1 MKQSDKDFLR
11 LIDGHIQYA
20 SKAASPHEF
29 EKLYRKSLG
38 QRLTTFEDANT
49 SDITKTSNPR
59 ILSEGIDLLV
69 FSGLTD
75 KKNRRIADA
84 CNLRLE
90 RKDGAIQVSC
100 KKVLPHKYAN
110 MILFATLLL
119 GTGVVSWLWTTTAAD
134 FLTLVPAG
142 YLSGYLLGWIA
153 SKTFDHSY
161 RIHDLIRRTEGRLMS
176 SGTLSLHSI
185 GYPD

>member
-1 MKQSDKDFLR
+1 MKQSDQDFLR
-11 LIDGHIQYA
+11 LIDEHARYA

-29 EKLYRKSLG
+29 EKLYRKSLRK
-38 QRLTTFEDANT
+38 RLTTLEDINT
-49 SDITKTSNPR
+49 SDITKTSSSR
-59 ILSEGIDLLV
+59 ILSEGVDLLI

-75 KKNRRIADA
+75 KKSRRIANA

-100 KKVLPHKYAN
+100 TKVLPHKYAN
-110 MILFATLLL
+110 MILFATLLF
-119 GTGVVSWLWTTTAAD
+119 GTGMVSWIWTTTAAD

-142 YLSGYLLGWIA
+142 YSSGYLLGWIA

-161 RIHDLIRRTEGRLMS
+161 RIHDLIRRIEGKVMA
-176 SGTLSLHSI
+176 SGNFPLRSA
-185 GYPD
+185 G

>member
-1 MKQSDKDFLR
+1 MKQSDQDFLR
-11 LIDGHIQYA
+11 LIDEHVRYA

-29 EKLYRKSLG
+29 EKLYRKSLRN
-38 QRLTTFEDANT
+38 RLTTSEDVNK
-49 SDITKTSNPR
+49 SDISKTSNSR
-59 ILSEGIDLLV
+59 ILSEGIDLLI

-75 KKNRRIADA
+75 KKSRRIADA

-90 RKDGAIQVSC
+90 RKDGVIQVSC
-100 KKVLPHKYAN
+100 TKALPHKYAN
-110 MILFATLLL
+110 IILFATLLL
-119 GTGVVSWLWTTTAAD
+119 GTGVVSWIWTTTAAD

-161 RIHDLIRRTEGRLMS
+161 RIHDLIRTLEGKVMV
-176 SGTLSLHSI
+176 SGNFSLRSA
-185 GYPD
+185 G